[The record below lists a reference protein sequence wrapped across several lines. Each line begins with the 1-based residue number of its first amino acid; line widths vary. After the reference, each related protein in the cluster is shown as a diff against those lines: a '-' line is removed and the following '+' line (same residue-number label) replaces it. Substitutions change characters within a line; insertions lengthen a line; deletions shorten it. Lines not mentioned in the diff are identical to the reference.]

1 MHIGAVALGIAE
13 GAIADLL
20 TLAGTHKVRLYAKAE
35 LADQPLFQYRLGHA
49 EIDARAARAF
59 LKSCAEDYWARARA
73 GSLDP
78 TFFTRVL
85 STVAWVVEIAT
96 NVVDA
101 CYQAGGASAIY
112 DKSPL
117 QRRLRD
123 IHTLTQHA
131 SVQENVFMT
140 VGAEKLGKPGSFGP

>member
-1 MHIGAVALGIAE
+1 
-13 GAIADLL
+13 
-20 TLAGTHKVRLYAKAE
+20 
-35 LADQPLFQYRLGHA
+35 
-49 EIDARAARAF
+49 
-59 LKSCAEDYWARARA
+59 
-73 GSLDP
+73 
-78 TFFTRVL
+78 VL